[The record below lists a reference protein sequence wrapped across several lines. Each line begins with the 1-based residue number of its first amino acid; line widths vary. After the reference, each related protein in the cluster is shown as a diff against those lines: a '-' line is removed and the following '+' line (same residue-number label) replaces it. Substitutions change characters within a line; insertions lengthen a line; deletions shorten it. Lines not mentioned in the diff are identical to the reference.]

1 MHDSIDLNCDVGEVS
16 FELDSQILPLVSS
29 CNVSCGSH
37 AGDTDLIAKTLAEAI
52 RLGVA
57 VGAHPS
63 YPDRENFGRVSMP
76 LAPQELVAELREQIG
91 LVRSMAESLG
101 GELHHVKPHGA
112 LYHDMQTNEPLAVA
126 VVDLVRELNPEL
138 AFYGQADSP
147 LAGICTAAGVRFVHE
162 AFGDRRYADATTLR
176 PRTGP
181 DAVVDNQDDFLQ
193 HLSRLHHGHVIDHA
207 GREHPLTVQ
216 TICLHSDTPHA
227 ATFAQ
232 AANRYF
238 EENDVRIAAP

>member
-16 FELDSQILPLVSS
+16 FELDSQILPFVSS

-37 AGDTDLIAKTLAEAI
+37 AGDADLIATTIAEAMK
-52 RLGVA
+52 RGVA

-76 LAPQELVAELREQIG
+76 FTPQELIVELREQIG
-91 LVRSMAESLG
+91 LVRGMAESLG

-112 LYHDMQTNEPLAVA
+112 LYHDMQTNEPLAEV
-126 VVDLVRELNPEL
+126 VVDFVRELNPEL
-138 AFYGQADSP
+138 AFYGQADSQ
-147 LAGICTAAGVRFVHE
+147 LADICAALGVRFVHE
-162 AFGDRRYADATTLR
+162 AFGDRRYANATMLR
-176 PRTGP
+176 PRTEP
-181 DAVVDNQDDFLQ
+181 DAVIDNQDDFLQ
-193 HLSRLHHGHVIDHA
+193 QLSTLHHGHVIDYA

-227 ATFAQ
+227 TDFAK
-232 AANRYF
+232 AAKHFF
-238 EENDVRIAAP
+238 EEHHVRIAAP